1 MSKYMKKILLFISF
15 FGASLVQSQ
24 AQELL
29 ATVKINSPKIQN
41 TDTKVFRTLES
52 QLTEFL
58 NNTKWTDDTYEP
70 EERIKLNFTLNI
82 NTETGGNNFEGVLNI
97 QASRPI
103 YGTGYETPI
112 LSHSEKDIAFS
123 YEQFQPIQFT
133 RNSQLDRL
141 TAIFAYYANYIIG
154 LDYDTYSSLGG
165 EPYFQI
171 AQEIVRSAP
180 QVEGWTPGSSNR
192 NRYWMIENMTSPRM
206 RGFREAQYIY
216 HRLALD
222 VFTKNREDAQNRVA
236 QALDEISKA
245 NAAYP
250 NSMIVQMF
258 AVAKSS
264 EIIEMAKGFNKPL
277 KVKIFDVMTKIDPAN
292 LNKYQQIGIDF

>member
-1 MSKYMKKILLFISF
+1 MKKIFLFICIFST
-15 FGASLVQSQ
+15 SLFQLQ

-29 ATVKINSPKIQN
+29 ATVKINTPKIQN
-41 TDTKVFRTLES
+41 TDPKVFRSLES

-58 NNTKWTDDTYEP
+58 NNTKWTEDVFEP
-70 EERIKLNFTLNI
+70 EERIKVNI
-82 NTETGGNNFEGVLNI
+82 TINIDKETNGNIFEGVLNI

-103 YGTGYETPI
+103 YGTDYETPI
-112 LSHSEKDIAFS
+112 LIHSEKEIAFN

-141 TAIFAYYANYIIG
+141 TAIFSYYAHYIIG
-154 LDYDTYSSLGG
+154 LDYDSFSSLGG

-180 QVEGWTPGSSNR
+180 QVEGWTPGTVNR
-192 NRYWMIENMTSPRM
+192 NRYWMMENTMSPRM

-216 HRLALD
+216 HRLGMD
-222 VFTKNREDAQNRVA
+222 MFTKNREEAQNRVV
-236 QALDEISKA
+236 QALDEINKA
-245 NAAYP
+245 NVGYP
-250 NSMIVQMF
+250 NAMIIQMF
-258 AVAKSS
+258 VVAKSN

-277 KVKIFDVMTKIDPAN
+277 KVKIFDVLTKIDPAN
-292 LNKYQQIGIDF
+292 LSKYQQIGIDF